1 MEILKFR
8 FSQLMKLLKNA
19 EQFFRRFFFL
29 KTNIMIKNKP
39 SKTNACLNIFGIL
52 NFNCVILFPT
62 IVQKDRFNK
71 LLCYNTDILR
81 YYQLS
86 HCLVVCQR
94 LVFISHFIPISRKTF
109 ARVLCFY
116 GSHIIHSKLCKNLH
130 VTDFLC
136 DFPNL
141 VQNLRKTFSFISLPS
156 L

>member
-52 NFNCVILFPT
+52 NFNCIILFPT

-141 VQNLRKTFSFISLPS
+141 VLNLRKTFSFISLPS

>member
-8 FSQLMKLLKNA
+8 FSQLMKSLKNA

-52 NFNCVILFPT
+52 NFNCIILFPT

-94 LVFISHFIPISRKTF
+94 LVFISHFILISRKTF

-141 VQNLRKTFSFISLPS
+141 VLNLRKTFSFISLPS

>member
-39 SKTNACLNIFGIL
+39 SKTNACL

-94 LVFISHFIPISRKTF
+94 LVFISHFILISRKTF

-141 VQNLRKTFSFISLPS
+141 VLNLRKTCSFISLPS

>member
-1 MEILKFR
+1 MEFLKFR

-19 EQFFRRFFFL
+19 EQSFRRFFFL

-62 IVQKDRFNK
+62 IVQKDCFHK

-86 HCLVVCQR
+86 YCLVLCQR
-94 LVFISHFIPISRKTF
+94 LVFISHFILISRKTL

-141 VQNLRKTFSFISLPS
+141 VLNLRKTCSFISLPS